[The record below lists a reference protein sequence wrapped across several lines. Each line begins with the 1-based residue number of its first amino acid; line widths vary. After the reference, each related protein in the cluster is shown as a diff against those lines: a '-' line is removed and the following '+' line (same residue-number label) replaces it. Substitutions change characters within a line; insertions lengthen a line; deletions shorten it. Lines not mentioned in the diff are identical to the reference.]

1 MAKITKDQWLLIER
15 RHLVDGESINSL
27 AKEYGVNESSIR
39 RKLYPKNA
47 ESKKVANSLLELAN
61 EKFNIEKQSRKN
73 AEKIAELPIQKQLIV
88 TDIYQQLSNISR
100 LTASVA
106 ESEANNAQK
115 LSAVKSVQILNLDPE
130 QPDPTIV
137 AMVKVLGETVN
148 DSLKPALNL
157 LAANKDRI
165 KQQDEQREIEASL
178 IQEIQLVPLVSDET
192 ASWTP
197 SKADSSI
204 YR

>member
-165 KQQDEQREIEASL
+165 NKDDDKTKDEFLQR
-178 IQEIQLVPLVSDET
+178 VSGKVIGIAHDV
-192 ASWTP
+192 
-197 SKADSSI
+197 DDD
-204 YR
+204 

>member
-47 ESKKVANSLLELAN
+47 ESKKVVNSLLELAN

-165 KQQDEQREIEASL
+165 NKDDDKTKDEFLQR
-178 IQEIQLVPLVSDET
+178 VSGKVIGIAHDV
-192 ASWTP
+192 
-197 SKADSSI
+197 DDD
-204 YR
+204 

>member
-27 AKEYGVNESSIR
+27 AKEYGVNESSVR

-61 EKFNIEKQSRKN
+61 EKFNIEKQGRKN

-88 TDIYQQLSNISR
+88 DDIYKQLSNISR

-130 QPDPTIV
+130 QPDPSIV

-165 KQQDEQREIEASL
+165 KQADDQREAEAALIHEIEL
-178 IQEIQLVPLVSDET
+178 IPLLSDEAT
-192 ASWTP
+192 S
-197 SKADSSI
+197 
-204 YR
+204 

>member
-1 MAKITKDQWLLIER
+1 MIER

-178 IQEIQLVPLVSDET
+178 IQEIQLVPLVSDEA
-192 ASWTP
+192 AS
-197 SKADSSI
+197 
-204 YR
+204 